1 MTQQRR
7 DGTTQQGRDGTTSPL
22 TPDFASQQEEIIG
35 RLGTINQ
42 SIIAAPRRSAEEG
55 IDELLVKVVQVVTV
69 GTPVRGPDV
78 KVPKGY
84 TTLVRQRAH
93 VGTPVGYVAGS
104 QGSVRNNQ
112 ERFELQDGESVTV
125 NVSNL
130 KNIWVDADS
139 IPAAGFFIEL
149 IVTQ

>member
-1 MTQQRR
+1 MIQELIRQQATTNRR
-7 DGTTQQGRDGTTSPL
+7 LDAIDQN
-22 TPDFASQQEEIIG
+22 IIEP
-35 RLGTINQ
+35 
-42 SIIAAPRRSAEEG
+42 PRRTPAEG
-55 IDELLVKVVQVVTV
+55 IDEFLVRVVQVVTV

-84 TTLVRQRAH
+84 GTLIRQRAH
-93 VGTPVGYVAGS
+93 VGTPVGYFAGS
-104 QGSVRNNQ
+104 QGAVRNNAQ
-112 ERFELQDGESVTV
+112 RSELQDGESVTV
-125 NVSNL
+125 FVSNL